1 MVAPNS
7 EGKSSSVPARVAT
20 PADPQRTNAKG
31 LDRHREDAD
40 PPDLSSLLAL
50 AFARCI
56 RITPTKPSADAKR
69 IPEKHKRADRRKAVS
84 PAC

>member
-50 AFARCI
+50 AFARCTALL
-56 RITPTKPSADAKR
+56 RPSGTCATYLWGL
-69 IPEKHKRADRRKAVS
+69 RKAVS
-84 PAC
+84 GKAEKG